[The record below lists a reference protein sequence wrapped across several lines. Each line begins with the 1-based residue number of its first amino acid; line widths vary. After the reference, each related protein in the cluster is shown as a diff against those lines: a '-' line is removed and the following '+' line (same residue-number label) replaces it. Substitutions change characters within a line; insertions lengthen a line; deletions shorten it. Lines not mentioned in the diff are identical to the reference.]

1 MKKILLVCGGGMST
15 SLLVKKM
22 EAADIYNEYQI
33 KCSDVVSGQVLLVD
47 YDIILLAPHIAYL
60 QNEFVPLC
68 QKVNIPLMLI
78 DSYDYTKMA
87 GKIVLDKAIMLL
99 NEFTKKHPFKVLLLH
114 SVAGAMSDLIVLDM
128 KKKVIGDEKDWQIE
142 SLTTEQFEDKNYDI
156 ILLEPQIRYEEVNL
170 ERRLKE
176 NLTIITVPPIS
187 LYASFDGRKVLD
199 YIKRVYNQEIDK
211 KRKKVER
218 RVLRNMKLIMRA
230 DDLGFSEGVNYG
242 IYKSVVD
249 GVITSVGMMPNM
261 ASAKHGYELVKD
273 LDIALGQHSNIC
285 VGKPLS
291 APKLIPSLV

>member
-99 NEFTKKHPFKVLLLH
+99 NEFTKEHPFKVLLLH
-114 SVAGAMSDLIVLDM
+114 SVAGAMSDLSVLDM
-128 KKKVIGDEKDWQIE
+128 KKNV
-142 SLTTEQFEDKNYDI
+142 I

-211 KRKKVER
+211 KRKKVKESIE
-218 RVLRNMKLIMRA
+218 K
-230 DDLGFSEGVNYG
+230 
-242 IYKSVVD
+242 
-249 GVITSVGMMPNM
+249 
-261 ASAKHGYELVKD
+261 YE
-273 LDIALGQHSNIC
+273 INNES
-285 VGKPLS
+285 
-291 APKLIPSLV
+291 

>member
-78 DSYDYTKMA
+78 E
-87 GKIVLDKAIMLL
+87 IVLDKAIMLL
-99 NEFTKKHPFKVLLLH
+99 NEFTKEHPFKVLLLH

-211 KRKKVER
+211 KRKKVKESIE
-218 RVLRNMKLIMRA
+218 K
-230 DDLGFSEGVNYG
+230 
-242 IYKSVVD
+242 
-249 GVITSVGMMPNM
+249 
-261 ASAKHGYELVKD
+261 YE
-273 LDIALGQHSNIC
+273 INNES
-285 VGKPLS
+285 
-291 APKLIPSLV
+291 

>member
-1 MKKILLVCGGGMST
+1 
-15 SLLVKKM
+15 
-22 EAADIYNEYQI
+22 
-33 KCSDVVSGQVLLVD
+33 
-47 YDIILLAPHIAYL
+47 
-60 QNEFVPLC
+60 
-68 QKVNIPLMLI
+68 MLI

-128 KKKVIGDEKDWQIE
+128 KKKVIGDENDWQIE

-187 LYASFDGRKVLD
+187 LYASFDGRKVWD

-211 KRKKVER
+211 KRKKVKESIE
-218 RVLRNMKLIMRA
+218 K
-230 DDLGFSEGVNYG
+230 
-242 IYKSVVD
+242 
-249 GVITSVGMMPNM
+249 
-261 ASAKHGYELVKD
+261 YE
-273 LDIALGQHSNIC
+273 INNES
-285 VGKPLS
+285 
-291 APKLIPSLV
+291 

>member
-99 NEFTKKHPFKVLLLH
+99 NEFTKEHPFKVLLLH

-128 KKKVIGDEKDWQIE
+128 KKKVIGDEKDWQI
-142 SLTTEQFEDKNYDI
+142 KNYDI

-211 KRKKVER
+211 KRKKVKESIE
-218 RVLRNMKLIMRA
+218 K
-230 DDLGFSEGVNYG
+230 
-242 IYKSVVD
+242 
-249 GVITSVGMMPNM
+249 
-261 ASAKHGYELVKD
+261 YE
-273 LDIALGQHSNIC
+273 INNES
-285 VGKPLS
+285 
-291 APKLIPSLV
+291 

>member
-99 NEFTKKHPFKVLLLH
+99 NEFTKEHPFKVYYY
-114 SVAGAMSDLIVLDM
+114 IVL
-128 KKKVIGDEKDWQIE
+128 
-142 SLTTEQFEDKNYDI
+142 LEQC
-156 ILLEPQIRYEEVNL
+156 
-170 ERRLKE
+170 
-176 NLTIITVPPIS
+176 
-187 LYASFDGRKVLD
+187 
-199 YIKRVYNQEIDK
+199 
-211 KRKKVER
+211 
-218 RVLRNMKLIMRA
+218 LI
-230 DDLGFSEGVNYG
+230 
-242 IYKSVVD
+242 
-249 GVITSVGMMPNM
+249 
-261 ASAKHGYELVKD
+261 
-273 LDIALGQHSNIC
+273 
-285 VGKPLS
+285 
-291 APKLIPSLV
+291 